1 MKKEASLEE
10 NSVKRHQFNIQ
21 ILDFIFDLIS
31 VLGRYIKK
39 VNNSVSCISL
49 MHALNNKYSH
59 STVAS
64 VFCYCLRIML
74 VKQNW
79 NNFKFSSIPTCRNI
93 PESQLERAG
102 SLSDS
107 SLGFSIPLSIL
118 N

>member
-10 NSVKRHQFNIQ
+10 NSVKRRQFNIQ
-21 ILDFIFDLIS
+21 ILDFKFDLIS
-31 VLGRYIKK
+31 VLGRYIK
-39 VNNSVSCISL
+39 NT
-49 MHALNNKYSH
+49 A
-59 STVAS
+59 AS
-64 VFCYCLRIML
+64 VFCYCLLIML

-107 SLGFSIPLSIL
+107 SLGFSIPLSIP